1 MTLLAVDGLR
11 VHYAS
16 DRGTVQALDG
26 VSFTVD
32 GPGEALGIIGESG
45 SGKTTLALSLMRLLP
60 SNAARVE
67 GSIRLGGEDVHALP
81 EERFRRDV
89 RWRRV
94 AMVFQGAMNAL
105 NPVLRVGRQIAER
118 PVLEGVSPREALRD
132 ARRLL
137 ALVGLP
143 PDTTERYPHEL
154 SGGMKQRVA
163 IAMALALRPEL
174 VILDEPTSALDVSV
188 QAQIMNLLKQL
199 KWDLGLSMVFITHD
213 IALASDLSDRLAVAY
228 GGQLREYGSTD
239 AVLTGPLD
247 PYTQVLLASVP
258 RLRAEEP
265 PRPLPG
271 APPAP
276 TAPPAGC
283 RFHPRCPRAFAPCP
297 TRRPPLLEPRP
308 GHHARCWLYDGTP
321 R

>member
-1 MTLLAVDGLR
+1 MTLLAVEGLR
-11 VHYAS
+11 VDYAS
-16 DRGTVQALDG
+16 DRGTVHALDG

-60 SNAARVE
+60 SDAARAE

-81 EERFRRDV
+81 EERFRREV

-105 NPVLRVGRQIAER
+105 NPVLRVGRQVAER
-118 PVLEGVSPREALRD
+118 PLLEGVPRREAARD
-132 ARRLL
+132 AQRLL
-137 ALVGLP
+137 DLVGLP
-143 PDTTERYPHEL
+143 AGVAERYPHEL

-213 IALASDLSDRLAVAY
+213 IALASDLADRLVA
-228 GGQLREYGSTD
+228 
-239 AVLTGPLD
+239 
-247 PYTQVLLASVP
+247 LAGNTK
-258 RLRAEEP
+258 R
-265 PRPLPG
+265 
-271 APPAP
+271 
-276 TAPPAGC
+276 
-283 RFHPRCPRAFAPCP
+283 
-297 TRRPPLLEPRP
+297 
-308 GHHARCWLYDGTP
+308 
-321 R
+321 